1 MESQLLSLKG
11 RGSVRQAQELTH
23 DTSGGV
29 TTHCTRAGAPVSNH
43 LLPLEW
49 SSAVGSDTVLP
60 ADRRGLACPVRVP
73 LLVSAGM
80 TLKRAE
86 VRAFQIFQ
94 ENEGILT

>member
-1 MESQLLSLKG
+1 MKSQLK
-11 RGSVRQAQELTH
+11 RQRQCASAQELTH

-29 TTHCTRAGAPVSNH
+29 TTHCTPAGAPVSNH

-49 SSAVGSDTVLP
+49 SSAVESDAVLP
-60 ADRRGLACPVRVP
+60 ADRCGLACPVRVP